1 MRLPAPMR
9 LAQIAE
15 IVGAEVSGDAGFE
28 IGGIASLEHA
38 EADELSFVRSSKWRE
53 AARASG
59 AGALL
64 VSKDFLEEL
73 GKELGEERGEFDRP
87 MLVAANADAAL
98 VRIGMYATALVVPQ
112 PEPGVHPTAL
122 IGEDV
127 EMGPEVAVGANVIL
141 EDGVKLGDGASIGA
155 GCYLGKDVTIGP
167 GTALA
172 PNVTVLWGCT
182 IGARC
187 RVHSGTVIGSD
198 GFGFIQLPDG
208 SYRKLPQLGNAVI
221 EDDVEIG
228 ACVTIDRATLDST
241 ILHKGVKLDN
251 LVHIA
256 HNVTVGENTV
266 MAALVG
272 VAGSSTIGRNCAL
285 GGQVGVGSHLKLG
298 PGTRVG
304 GGAGVTRSFEE
315 GGLELWGYPAREKTK
330 AMRDFAASRK
340 GEQTRSKLRK
350 LRARV
355 DRLERELGSGE

>member
-1 MRLPAPMR
+1 MR
-9 LAQIAE
+9 LAEIAE
-15 IVGAEVSGDAGFE
+15 IAGAEVSGDADFSV
-28 IGGIASLEHA
+28 GGIASLEHA
-38 EADELSFVRSSKWRE
+38 QADELSFVRSSKWRE
-53 AARASG
+53 AARESG

-73 GKELGEERGEFDRP
+73 GEEWGELDRP
-87 MLVAANADAAL
+87 MLVAANSDAAL
-98 VRIGMYATALVVPQ
+98 VRIGMYVTALVVPQ

-122 IGEDV
+122 LGEDV
-127 EMGPEVAVGANVIL
+127 EMGSEVAVGANVVL
-141 EDGVKLGDGASIGA
+141 EDGVSLGDGASIGA
-155 GCYLGKDVTIGP
+155 GCYLGKDVAIGA
-167 GTALA
+167 GTTLA
-172 PNVTVLWGCT
+172 PNVTVLWGCR

-198 GFGFIQLPDG
+198 GFGFLQLPDG

-241 ILHKGVKLDN
+241 VLKKGVKLDN

-266 MAALVG
+266 MAAQVG
-272 VAGSSTIGRNCAL
+272 VAGSSTIGRNCAF
-285 GGQVGVGSHLKLG
+285 GGQAGVGSHLKIG

-304 GGAGVTRSFEE
+304 GQAGIAKSYAE
-315 GGLELWGYPAREKTK
+315 GGIELWATPAREKAK
-330 AMRDFAASRK
+330 AMRDFAALEK
-340 GEQTRSKLRK
+340 GEATRSELRK

-355 DRLERELGSGE
+355 EKLERELKKKPAGGD